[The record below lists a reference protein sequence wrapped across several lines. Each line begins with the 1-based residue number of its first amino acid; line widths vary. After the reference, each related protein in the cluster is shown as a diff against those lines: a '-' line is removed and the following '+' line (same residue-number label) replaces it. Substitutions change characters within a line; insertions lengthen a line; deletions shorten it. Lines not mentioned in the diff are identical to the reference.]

1 MKFLTFCFTNIKKNK
16 FISMIKRRSW
26 FSFFLVFLCLFFFLI
41 TFKVLKINN
50 ETQYFVKKSYF
61 VPKNLHKKVQ
71 KKDLKKFI
79 KKINAL
85 NPSKSEYNNLFN
97 ELQISE
103 IKIEDKI
110 YVVND
115 LWEIDFSKLSFKDD
129 EIWYLNKPF
138 SQSGTE
144 IQNKKLLDLIKS
156 KKNPDGIQNLIKKFE
171 ENATD
176 LIRNFKVKVEDLKDK
191 LRESSINQ
199 FFVFNDVISPFSF
212 RLKKIVDFDWTQ
224 KNISINK
231 YQDLANAARN
241 PNRSENVLWI
251 LKKIHNFVNNKLK
264 IGKIQ
269 KIVKLNEKVN
279 SLIAELKTSEALQKI
294 QKMLWFNLN
303 KIKID
308 DKEIINIQNLKNIFL
323 WLDDIKNEDNGD
335 NNMKGINFLDLNKKY
350 FSVQEFFSLAKNN
363 FNLET
368 INKCLKLKYL
378 EVKTLFKKFQNSEDF
393 ILWSNDKNPEL
404 IPKKIFIN
412 GVEYDITFWENIN
425 KKSKIDFS
433 NIKDVTKDKISLFV
447 KNKISFAQIIKAF
460 YFHKIFLMIESGPTR
475 ATPLNDDSGM
485 PPPIST
491 FDYIS
496 YKKLLLK
503 IKSWKIKEIKIKQ
516 KKYQVDKIVEILD
529 VEQFEK
535 SEQLQNLSLNARLQF
550 ESLIMDQI
558 KFQEIKDG
566 VDFQINRMIKP
577 LLKKFKKLENQNII
591 KKMKIIDCGSIPV
604 TENKSFEVNYL
615 KNFNFT
621 KIKDLSWKNYS
632 EQKLNEFKQL
642 KSQNTKKKSLFLKLD
657 KELVFLIKNG
667 ISFEKIKKSLNNL
680 FLFELIYKLQDQKT
694 KKEVLDK
701 LIALKL
707 QKIKIKNKNYDI
719 NFLKTFDFN
728 KFSVKD
734 SQDKC
739 LFLKEWRK
747 KYEKIADVNFKK
759 QILDLVNSN
768 ITVSQIKEAI
778 ESFETNVSW
787 FKVLKTW
794 AEFQNLKFSKY
805 NIFAK
810 DLNALTNY
818 KELSSKKDSKFKPL
832 LNFVK
837 KLTFAWFDNEKIDEI
852 NRKAIIFFKAITNNP
867 ENLNA
872 FMILKN
878 FAKTKITI
886 GQKNYDILNLRN
898 FMNNLNKNKN
908 KQSILN
914 WNVVEEIFVLIK
926 DNITIKQ
933 IQKAINLEIDL
944 MFNESVQYL
953 INEFSKPSIKTNVWQ
968 KIQNLNIKKI
978 VINNK
983 GYNVKN
989 LQKIK
994 LISQKKIKNNP
1005 EIKTEIFA
1013 LAKDFITVKQ
1023 IESFLKNLERERFD
1037 ILLAN
1042 FKEKNSI
1049 LDRLR
1054 KLNKTKIKI
1063 DGQIFYFQKLLKL
1076 NWKKKNFNIQKVSPD
1091 AKTEL
1096 TKLYAVVNKKDQ
1108 VKKIVFALNKTDKK
1122 TETDVSLNIIF
1133 IFIFSFI
1140 FFFLFSFLFKKQK
1153 SIKRTI

>member
-1 MKFLTFCFTNIKKNK
+1 M
-16 FISMIKRRSW
+16 
-26 FSFFLVFLCLFFFLI
+26 
-41 TFKVLKINN
+41 
-50 ETQYFVKKSYF
+50 
-61 VPKNLHKKVQ
+61 
-71 KKDLKKFI
+71 
-79 KKINAL
+79 
-85 NPSKSEYNNLFN
+85 
-97 ELQISE
+97 
-103 IKIEDKI
+103 
-110 YVVND
+110 
-115 LWEIDFSKLSFKDD
+115 
-129 EIWYLNKPF
+129 
-138 SQSGTE
+138 
-144 IQNKKLLDLIKS
+144 
-156 KKNPDGIQNLIKKFE
+156 
-171 ENATD
+171 
-176 LIRNFKVKVEDLKDK
+176 
-191 LRESSINQ
+191 
-199 FFVFNDVISPFSF
+199 
-212 RLKKIVDFDWTQ
+212 
-224 KNISINK
+224 
-231 YQDLANAARN
+231 
-241 PNRSENVLWI
+241 
-251 LKKIHNFVNNKLK
+251 
-264 IGKIQ
+264 
-269 KIVKLNEKVN
+269 
-279 SLIAELKTSEALQKI
+279 
-294 QKMLWFNLN
+294 
-303 KIKID
+303 
-308 DKEIINIQNLKNIFL
+308 
-323 WLDDIKNEDNGD
+323 
-335 NNMKGINFLDLNKKY
+335 
-350 FSVQEFFSLAKNN
+350 
-363 FNLET
+363 
-368 INKCLKLKYL
+368 
-378 EVKTLFKKFQNSEDF
+378 
-393 ILWSNDKNPEL
+393 
-404 IPKKIFIN
+404 
-412 GVEYDITFWENIN
+412 
-425 KKSKIDFS
+425 
-433 NIKDVTKDKISLFV
+433 
-447 KNKISFAQIIKAF
+447 
-460 YFHKIFLMIESGPTR
+460 
-475 ATPLNDDSGM
+475 
-485 PPPIST
+485 
-491 FDYIS
+491 
-496 YKKLLLK
+496 
-503 IKSWKIKEIKIKQ
+503 
-516 KKYQVDKIVEILD
+516 
-529 VEQFEK
+529 
-535 SEQLQNLSLNARLQF
+535 
-550 ESLIMDQI
+550 
-558 KFQEIKDG
+558 
-566 VDFQINRMIKP
+566 
-577 LLKKFKKLENQNII
+577 
-591 KKMKIIDCGSIPV
+591 
-604 TENKSFEVNYL
+604 
-615 KNFNFT
+615 
-621 KIKDLSWKNYS
+621 
-632 EQKLNEFKQL
+632 
-642 KSQNTKKKSLFLKLD
+642 
-657 KELVFLIKNG
+657 
-667 ISFEKIKKSLNNL
+667 
-680 FLFELIYKLQDQKT
+680 IYKLQDQKT

-953 INEFSKPSIKTNVWQ
+953 INEFNKPSIKTNVWQ

-1023 IESFLKNLERERFD
+1023 IESFLKNLERERID